1 MRLSGYAVL
10 SVLSLAVYAI
20 STISLAGPYVYFVVL
35 HLGENSTDEDSGPRI
50 SVEPDT
56 SRNCQSEA
64 GEGGGRN
71 LWINNFITS
80 L

>member
-20 STISLAGPYVYFVVL
+20 STISWAGPYVYFVVL
-35 HLGENSTDEDSGPRI
+35 QSGENSTDEDSGPRI
-50 SVEPDT
+50 SAEPDA

-64 GEGGGRN
+64 GEGGGMD
-71 LWINNFITS
+71 LLIND
-80 L
+80 